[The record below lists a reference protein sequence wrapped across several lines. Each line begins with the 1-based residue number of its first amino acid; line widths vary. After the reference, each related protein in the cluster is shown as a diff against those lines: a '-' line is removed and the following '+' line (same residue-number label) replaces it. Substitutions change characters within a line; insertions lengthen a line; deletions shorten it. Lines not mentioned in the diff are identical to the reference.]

1 MNMRTFRAGTPLQ
14 ALILGEALLLAR
26 QLERI
31 ADAASELARRAV
43 DSQNRRTHPRAP
55 PERFPLARRRRGGY
69 DPLNRR
75 ATGAVWHL
83 GSPRSTMAAVTAPC
97 PPAPSDEVLLERF
110 AAGDRTALE
119 ELFRR
124 YRQPAYRVAHRL
136 LGNEPDALDAV
147 QEGFVKAL
155 THLSGFQGRSSF
167 KTWLLRVVS
176 NAALDL
182 GRQRGRRET
191 LSLNVPGAGDGTDA
205 GLLTPD
211 EAGRGLERADL
222 RALLDEALNSLSEA
236 QRQTF
241 VLHADAGLSYR
252 EVADAT
258 GVSIGTVMSRLFYAR
273 QKLRV
278 YLSQRT
284 TL

>member
-1 MNMRTFRAGTPLQ
+1 
-14 ALILGEALLLAR
+14 
-26 QLERI
+26 
-31 ADAASELARRAV
+31 
-43 DSQNRRTHPRAP
+43 
-55 PERFPLARRRRGGY
+55 
-69 DPLNRR
+69 
-75 ATGAVWHL
+75 
-83 GSPRSTMAAVTAPC
+83 MAAVTAPC
-97 PPAPSDEVLLERF
+97 PPAPCDEDLLRRF
-110 AAGDRTALE
+110 AAGERAALD

-124 YRQPAYRVAHRL
+124 YRQPAYRVAYRL
-136 LGNEPDALDAV
+136 LGHEADALDAV

-155 THLSGFQGRSSF
+155 SHLESFQGRSSF

-182 GRQRGRRET
+182 GRQRGRREAR
-191 LSLNVPGAGDGTDA
+191 SLDAPPAGDEADA
-205 GLLTPD
+205 RLLTPD

-222 RALLDEALNSLSEA
+222 RALLDRALATLSEA

-252 EVADAT
+252 EVAEAT

-273 QKLRV
+273 QKLRA
-278 YLSQRT
+278 YLGERA